1 MFNLLT
7 QTTEYSG
14 LFVEVISIGS
24 FNLNYLNVP
33 LLLIS
38 ESSISL
44 AATIIGSF
52 IVLGGL
58 VWNLSSRLTKL
69 EGKIESLEKQ
79 LTLSQYYADRTDKL
93 NEQLREAYNQL
104 NQSNIRNNSSRQR

>member
-1 MFNLLT
+1 M
-7 QTTEYSG
+7 EYFG
-14 LFVEVISIGS
+14 LFVGVISIGS
-24 FNLNYLNVP
+24 FKLFKLIPV
-33 LLLIS
+33 LLIS

-44 AATIIGSF
+44 AATIVGSF

-104 NQSNIRNNSSRQR
+104 NQSQTRRSR

>member
-1 MFNLLT
+1 M
-7 QTTEYSG
+7 EYCA
-14 LFVEVISIGS
+14 LFVGVINTGS
-24 FNLNYLNVP
+24 FNSLSYLN

-44 AATIIGSF
+44 AATIVGSF

-58 VWNLSSRLTKL
+58 VWNLSSRLTRL

-79 LTLSQYYADRTDKL
+79 LTLAQYYADRTDKL

-104 NQSNIRNNSSRQR
+104 NQNSTRINTRQR